1 MQTPITWITLPDGK
15 RLGPFSQATLYIGS
29 DSRCPVQVTG
39 SGILGIHAR
48 LKPNNSTWLL
58 APEAGAAIFLVEGE
72 RRVRRI
78 SSETAI
84 PAGSAFALGSSGG
97 LRLSVDAGQPIAAPI
112 LAAPILAA
120 PILAAPIAATPIAAA
135 PASTRGRQLPTA
147 DALSQEVM
155 RRAEAEAMRN
165 GKVQEATK
173 FWYRW
178 KSGTLFRPDVIVGA
192 VISLFTALCGLCGG
206 GSSAFLFAY
215 HRWFEDIL

>member
-48 LKPNNSTWLL
+48 LKPNNATWLL

-78 SSETAI
+78 TSETAI

-97 LRLSVDAGQPIAAPI
+97 LRLSVDAGQPIAAPNQ
-112 LAAPILAA
+112 
-120 PILAAPIAATPIAAA
+120 ATPIPATPTPAA

-165 GKVQEATK
+165 GSVQEATK

-206 GSSAFLFAY
+206 GGSAIWLAC
-215 HRWFEDIL
+215 HRWFEDIP